1 MSVTPSMRGGGRLGG
16 LDVMSHP
23 VLNGAYYLGCEVLPM
38 ALVMYILRK
47 LPPKVRDDG
56 RRGGRVHVA
65 DGVDDD
71 AGDAGDVE
79 RAGDTED
86 VESTG
91 DAGGDHTL
99 EQPLL

>member
-1 MSVTPSMRGGGRLGG
+1 
-16 LDVMSHP
+16 
-23 VLNGAYYLGCEVLPM
+23 M

-65 DGVDDD
+65 DGTDGVDDDAGD